1 MMVARAK
8 LKFPPGP
15 SFGLRRWSLGPLNSG
30 DPLKYFTG
38 IIREY
43 GDVVGL
49 RIFNFRILLINHP
62 DHLEDV
68 LVNHPRKFIKGRV
81 LQANKRVFGRGLLTS
96 EGDFWLR
103 QRRLAQPAFHR
114 ARIAGYASTMVEYT
128 ERLLHTWQDGQ
139 ERDIH
144 KEMMRLTLQIVG
156 KTLFDADVERDAQ
169 DVGKSLELLLE
180 LGADFRRALF
190 VPHWL
195 PTPTNIRLER
205 AVRQIEKVLYRII
218 AEKRASGRD
227 AGDLLSMLLAAQ
239 DEDGSRM
246 TDKQLR
252 DEAITLF
259 LAGHETT
266 ANALSWTWWLLAQN
280 PAVEAKLHAELGA
293 VLAGRAPS
301 LDDLPKLV
309 YTSHIVTESLRL
321 YPPVWGTARTA
332 IEEHEIAGYSVPKG
346 SGVSFAPWTVHRDA
360 RWYEAPEEFRPERWQ
375 GDLLKRLPRFAY
387 FPFGGGPR
395 QCIGNTFALMETALI
410 LATIAQ
416 QYRFRLV
423 DGHPVVPLASITLRP
438 RHGIRAVLEARPA
451 QIRVASG
458 DKDLPPLG
466 TQAAARQPSLS

>member
-1 MMVARAK
+1 MMSSRAK

-15 SFGLRRWSLGPLNSG
+15 STGLKRWSLGPLNNG

-38 IIREY
+38 LMREY
-43 GDVVGL
+43 GDIVSL
-49 RIFNFRILLINHP
+49 RVLNFRILLLNHP
-62 DHLEDV
+62 DHIEDV
-68 LVNHPRKFIKGRV
+68 LVNHPRKFVKGRV

-114 ARIAGYASTMVEYT
+114 ARIASYASTMVEYT
-128 ERLLHTWQDGQ
+128 ERLLHDWQDGE

-169 DVGKSLELLLE
+169 EVGKSLELLLE
-180 LGADFRRALF
+180 LGANFRRTIF
-190 VPHWL
+190 IPHWL
-195 PTPTNIRLER
+195 PTPTNLRQER
-205 AVRQIEKVLYRII
+205 AIRQIEKVLYRII

-227 AGDLLSMLLAAQ
+227 SGDLLSMLLAAQ
-239 DEDGSRM
+239 DDDGSRM
-246 TDKQLR
+246 TDQQLR

-266 ANALSWTWWLLAQN
+266 ANTLSWTWWLLAQN
-280 PAVEAKLHAELGA
+280 PAVEAKLHAELRTLLG
-293 VLAGRAPS
+293 GRAPS

-309 YTSHIVTESLRL
+309 YTNHIITESMRL
-321 YPPVWGTARTA
+321 YPPAWGTARTA
-332 IEEHEIAGYSVPKG
+332 IEDHEIAGYAVPKG
-346 SGVSFAPWTVHRDA
+346 SGVSFAQWTVHRDA
-360 RWYEAPEEFRPERWQ
+360 RWYDAPEEFRPERWE
-375 GDLLKRLPRFAY
+375 GDLLKRNPKFAY

-395 QCIGNTFALMETALI
+395 QCIGNSFALMETALT

-423 DGHPVVPLASITLRP
+423 KGHPVVPLASITLRP
-438 RHGIRAVLEARPA
+438 RYGIRVVMESRSAKS
-451 QIRVASG
+451 RVAAG
-458 DKDLPPLG
+458 E
-466 TQAAARQPSLS
+466 TEN

>member
-1 MMVARAK
+1 MSAAPK

-15 SFGLRRWSLGPLNSG
+15 STGLKRWSLGPLNNG
-30 DPLKYFTG
+30 DPLGYFTQ
-38 IIREY
+38 IVREY

-49 RIFNFRILLINHP
+49 RILNFRILLINHP
-62 DHLEDV
+62 DHIEDV

-96 EGDFWLR
+96 EGEFWLR
-103 QRRLAQPAFHR
+103 QRRLVQPAFHR
-114 ARIAGYASTMVEYT
+114 ARIAGYASTMVEYS
-128 ERLLHTWQDGQ
+128 ERLMHEWQDGE

-180 LGADFRRALF
+180 LGANFRRTIF
-190 VPHWL
+190 IPQWI
-195 PTPTNIRLER
+195 PTPTNLRLER
-205 AVRQIEKVLYRII
+205 AIRKIEKVLYRII
-218 AEKRASGRD
+218 AEKRSSGRD

-239 DEDGSRM
+239 DVDGSRM
-246 TDKQLR
+246 NDRQLR

-266 ANALSWTWWLLAQN
+266 ANTLSWTWWLLARN
-280 PAVEAKLHAELGA
+280 PGAESKLHAELRS

-309 YTSHIVTESLRL
+309 YTNHVITESMRL
-321 YPPVWGTARTA
+321 YPPAWGTARTA
-332 IEEHEIAGYSVPKG
+332 IEDLEIAGYSVPKN
-346 SGVSFAPWTVHRDA
+346 SGVSFAQWTVHRDP
-360 RWYEAPEEFRPERWQ
+360 RWYDAPEEFRPERWE

-395 QCIGNTFALMETALI
+395 QCIGNTFALMETALL
-410 LATIAQ
+410 LATVAQ

-423 DGHPVVPLASITLRP
+423 EGHPVVPLASITLRP
-438 RHGIRAVLEARPA
+438 RYGIRVTLEARPA
-451 QIRVASG
+451 TSRSAPGSG
-458 DKDLPPLG
+458 QQSPHHGVTGVIAD
-466 TQAAARQPSLS
+466 